1 MEYISL
7 LTWFVLVSNMGE
19 ETRAQ
24 EIQVLVFPNLGIFEK
39 IRINLVLFDIRF
51 PQLDVLHLNIHL
63 GF

>member
-1 MEYISL
+1 
-7 LTWFVLVSNMGE
+7 MGE